1 MFVRECHYMCVCH
14 PCAVLRQAERRKA
27 NMRQREI
34 LGRSHVELCR
44 MKAEAFHIVNATSG
58 RVAVRGH

>member
-1 MFVRECHYMCVCH
+1 M
-14 PCAVLRQAERRKA
+14 LRQAERRKA
-27 NMRQREI
+27 NVRQREI

-44 MKAEAFHIVNATSG
+44 MKAEAYHIVNATSG